1 MSVREFALPDL
12 GEGLTES
19 ELVSWEVAV
28 GDTVELNQVLAEVE
42 TAKAL
47 VQLPSPFAGVIEKL
61 FVEAGTTVKVGAP
74 IVAITTAD
82 AAAEADPQAPAS
94 TAPAPASPASAVPEA
109 SALAPEAPASAPSPS
124 APPPTAP
131 GPGDADASTR
141 TSVLVGYGP
150 RVDLGERPKRRPRR
164 DGYVRRPELVA
175 DAGQGFRGTTVA
187 DAGTGSGQPGRE
199 RSREIRTPI
208 AGVRRRMAEAMVA
221 SAFTAPHATVYLT
234 VDVTP
239 TLELIERFRANR
251 RLEGHRIGI
260 LALVAK
266 ASLVAIARTPA
277 VNSRWDEPANEV
289 VEFGHVNLGIAAATK
304 RGLIV
309 PNIRDAGL
317 LTLPELADELA
328 ALTTTARDGSA
339 TPAQLTGGTFTITNV
354 GVFGVDTG
362 TPIVTPGEAAI
373 LAMGRIRR
381 QPWEHGGEIALR
393 DVMTLSLS
401 FDHRLVDGMQG
412 ATFLSDVGTILSD
425 PASAIS
431 MM

>member
-47 VQLPSPFAGVIEKL
+47 VQLPSPFAGVIEKF

-74 IVAITTAD
+74 IVAINT
-82 AAAEADPQAPAS
+82 
-94 TAPAPASPASAVPEA
+94 
-109 SALAPEAPASAPSPS
+109 
-124 APPPTAP
+124 
-131 GPGDADASTR
+131 ADASTDVPAPVAEPAAASAEPAVAASAER

-150 RVDLGERPKRRPRR
+150 RVDSGARPQRRHRR
-164 DGYVRRPELVA
+164 DGYPKEVELAA
-175 DAGQGFRGTTVA
+175 DVGQGFHGGAVDGGERA
-187 DAGTGSGQPGRE
+187 SNGSVQ
-199 RSREIRTPI
+199 RSRETRTPI
-208 AGVRRRMAEAMVA
+208 AGVRRRMAEAMVS

-251 RLEGHRIGI
+251 KLEGHRIGI

-266 ASLVAIARTPA
+266 ASLIAIGRTPA
-277 VNSRWDEPANEV
+277 VNSRWDELANEV
-289 VEFGHVNLGIAAATK
+289 VEFGYVNLGIAAATK

-309 PNIRDAGL
+309 PNIRDADL
-317 LTLPELADELA
+317 LTLPELADELS
-328 ALTTTARDGSA
+328 ALTTTARDGAA

-393 DVMTLSLS
+393 NVMTLSVS

-412 ATFLSDVGTILSD
+412 ANFLSDVGAILAD
-425 PASAIS
+425 PGSALS